1 MNKTIVLF
9 PGGFK
14 PLTGAHLALANRYAQ
29 SSNVERVI
37 MLIGPNDRDGVSRK
51 DTAEI
56 FDLIN
61 INPKIIMRP
70 TDYNSP
76 ITAAYEY
83 LFALPES
90 ETGTYAMA
98 ASKKG
103 DDYART
109 MSFGTNVEKYKLVG
123 DASGRKMPAGIT
135 VNPLEID
142 VDPLVYADG
151 TPISAS
157 TVRKAIAEK
166 DYETFAASY
175 PGTKEAIV
183 KNIWQ
188 MLIGVQESIFSKDW
202 WMQQLSEDIDEV
214 IEGYQTTQLA
224 KAHDKKIKKL
234 KTFLDNSRGKEFV
247 YDFDEYE
254 KTTYGVK
261 LPESKINENYITR
274 SELAQIEPIIDGFF
288 KRYNIDVDFQGKFT
302 HFIERLNDPRN
313 EGTITLDDVE
323 NLFRDLAD
331 EYGEDIANQLREKRP
346 SAVAS
351 DYQFDVPLH
360 MPFQLEFNPTL
371 GQIQLIPRTIKA
383 QRKRWQSNNPE
394 DKIYTIESKKSN
406 SSLLTEGGAGGHMNH
421 PYDSYGLTFNDMKEI
436 VSRALEGRLDIEQSV
451 TEKTDG
457 QNIQVTWKNGEPGFA
472 RGIQTIRTP
481 MTPSE
486 IIASFEAKYQ
496 KIVDESG
503 KDAAEGYKPV
513 VEAYTKTAE
522 DLTSA
527 LSKLSPKTLQSIFK
541 NGRVFAN
548 MEIIYPAT
556 TNIIA
561 YESALLQFHNL
572 VEYDETGKVVQTD
585 LAGGGTLQKIIQD
598 ANAHLQKT
606 FSFIPPNKM
615 QLGQIEDFEDKQ
627 DAFFAEI
634 DSLRNQFRLKET
646 DLVSDYHKAWWK
658 TVIQEKANQL
668 GYDITDEVI
677 ELLVYRW
684 AFGDKS
690 TSITN
695 IKKMI
700 DNDQFYEWV
709 YAFDKKD
716 FTLYKKQLIQ
726 PFESIFL
733 RLGAVVLKNIKNYL
747 AVNPD
752 SAVQNIKRS
761 LTGLIRELQTSDN
774 IATIKKLEIELKKIE
789 QIGGFDTIVPIEG
802 IVFTYRGNTY
812 KLTGSFA
819 PVNQILG
826 VLKYTR

>member
-37 MLIGPNDRDGVSRK
+37 MLIGPKERDGVSRQ

-56 FDLIN
+56 FNLIN
-61 INPKIIMRP
+61 SNPKIAMQP

-76 ITAAYEY
+76 IMAAYEY
-83 LFALPES
+83 LFALPE
-90 ETGTYAMA
+90 TDNGTYAMA

-109 MSFGTNVEKYKLVG
+109 MSFGSNVEKYKTVG
-123 DASGRKMPAGIT
+123 DKGGRKMPSGIK

-142 VDPLVYADG
+142 VDPLAYADG

-175 PGTKEAIV
+175 PGTKESIV

-188 MLIGVQESIFSKDW
+188 MLTGVQESIFSKDW
-202 WMQQLSEDIDEV
+202 WGQQLSEDIDEV
-214 IEGYQTTQLA
+214 IEGYQTPKMA

-234 KTFLDNSRGKEFV
+234 KKFLDKSRGKEFV
-247 YDFDEYE
+247 YDFNNFS
-254 KTTYGVK
+254 KTVFGAPIK
-261 LPESKINENYITR
+261 ES
-274 SELAQIEPIIDGFF
+274 
-288 KRYNIDVDFQGKFT
+288 
-302 HFIERLNDPRN
+302 
-313 EGTITLDDVE
+313 
-323 NLFRDLAD
+323 
-331 EYGEDIANQLREKRP
+331 
-346 SAVAS
+346 
-351 DYQFDVPLH
+351 
-360 MPFQLEFNPTL
+360 
-371 GQIQLIPRTIKA
+371 LI
-383 QRKRWQSNNPE
+383 
-394 DKIYTIESKKSN
+394 
-406 SSLLTEGGAGGHMNH
+406 TEGGAGGHMNH
-421 PYDSYGLTFNDMKEI
+421 PYDAYGLTFNDMKEI
-436 VSRALEGRLDIEQSV
+436 VSRALEGRLDIEQEV

-472 RGIQTIRTP
+472 RGVKTVRNP
-481 MTPSE
+481 MTTSE
-486 IIASFEAKYQ
+486 IIASFEEKYQ

-503 KDAAEGYKPV
+503 TDAAEGYKSV
-513 VEAYTKTAE
+513 VEAYTETAA

-527 LSKLSPKTLQSIFK
+527 LSKLSPRTLQSIFK

-548 MEIIYPAT
+548 MEIIYPST
-556 TNIIA
+556 KNIIA
-561 YESALLQFHNL
+561 YETAVLQFHNL
-572 VEYDETGKVVQTD
+572 VEYDESGKVVQTD
-585 LAGGGTLQKIIQD
+585 LAGGTTLQKVIQD

-615 QLGQIEDFEDKQ
+615 KLGQIEDFEDKQ
-627 DAFFAEI
+627 NAFFAEI
-634 DSLRNQFRLKET
+634 DSLKNQFGLKET
-646 DLVSDYHKAWWK
+646 DTVSEYHKAWWK
-658 TVIQEKANQL
+658 NIIQEKADQL
-668 GYDITDEVI
+668 GYDINDEII
-677 ELLVYRW
+677 ELLTYRW

-690 TSITN
+690 TSITK
-695 IKKMI
+695 IKKLI
-700 DNDQFYEWV
+700 DNDQFAEWV
-709 YAFDKKD
+709 SAFDKKD
-716 FTLYKKQLIQ
+716 FKLYRKQNIQ

-747 AVNPD
+747 AANPNA
-752 SAVQNIKRS
+752 AVQDIKRS
-761 LTGLIRELQTSDN
+761 IANLTKQLQTSDN
-774 IATIKKLEIELKKIE
+774 IETINKLETELKKIE

-802 IVFTYRGNTY
+802 IVFTYGGNTY

-826 VLKYTR
+826 VLKYAR

>member
-37 MLIGPNDRDGVSRK
+37 MLIGPKERDSVSRQ

-56 FDLIN
+56 FNLIN
-61 INPKIIMRP
+61 SNPKIVMQP

-76 ITAAYEY
+76 IMAAYEY
-83 LFALPES
+83 LFALPE
-90 ETGTYAMA
+90 TDNGTYAMA

-109 MSFGTNVEKYKLVG
+109 MSFGSNVEKYKTVG
-123 DASGRKMPAGIT
+123 DKGGRKMPAGIN

-142 VDPLVYADG
+142 VDPLAYADG

-188 MLIGVQESIFSKDW
+188 MLNGVQESIFSKDW
-202 WMQQLSEDIDEV
+202 WGQQLSEDIDEV
-214 IEGYQTTQLA
+214 IEGYQTPKMA

-234 KTFLDNSRGKEFV
+234 KKFLDKSRGKEFV
-247 YDFDEYE
+247 YDFNNFS
-254 KTTYGVK
+254 KTVFGAPIK
-261 LPESKINENYITR
+261 ES
-274 SELAQIEPIIDGFF
+274 
-288 KRYNIDVDFQGKFT
+288 
-302 HFIERLNDPRN
+302 
-313 EGTITLDDVE
+313 
-323 NLFRDLAD
+323 
-331 EYGEDIANQLREKRP
+331 
-346 SAVAS
+346 
-351 DYQFDVPLH
+351 
-360 MPFQLEFNPTL
+360 
-371 GQIQLIPRTIKA
+371 LI
-383 QRKRWQSNNPE
+383 
-394 DKIYTIESKKSN
+394 
-406 SSLLTEGGAGGHMNH
+406 TEGGAGGHMNH
-421 PYDSYGLTFNDMKEI
+421 PYDAHGLTFNDMKEI
-436 VSRALEGRLDIEQSV
+436 VSRALEGRLDIEQEV

-472 RGIQTIRTP
+472 RGVKTVRTP
-481 MTPSE
+481 MTTSE
-486 IIASFEAKYQ
+486 IIANFEEKYQ

-503 KDAAEGYKPV
+503 EDAAEGYKSV
-513 VEAYTKTAE
+513 VDAYTETAA

-527 LSKLSPKTLQSIFK
+527 LGKLSPRTLQSIFK

-561 YESALLQFHNL
+561 YEAAVLQFHNL

-585 LAGGGTLQKIIQD
+585 LAGGTTLQKVIQD

-615 QLGQIEDFEDKQ
+615 KLGQIEDFEDKQ

-634 DSLRNQFRLKET
+634 DSLRNQFKLKET
-646 DLVSDYHKAWWK
+646 DTVSEYHKAWWK
-658 TVIQEKANQL
+658 NVIQEKANQL

-677 ELLVYRW
+677 ELLTYRW

-690 TSITN
+690 TSITK
-695 IKKMI
+695 IKKLI
-700 DNDQFYEWV
+700 DNDQFAEWV
-709 YAFDKKD
+709 SSFDKKD
-716 FTLYKKQLIQ
+716 FKLYRKQNIQ

-747 AVNPD
+747 AANPNA
-752 SAVQNIKRS
+752 AVQNIKRS
-761 LTGLIRELQTSDN
+761 ISGLVKQLQTSDN
-774 IATIKKLEIELKKIE
+774 IETINKLETELKKIE

-802 IVFTYRGNTY
+802 IVFTYGGNTY

-826 VLKYTR
+826 VLKYAR

>member
-37 MLIGPNDRDGVSRK
+37 MLIGPKERDGVSRQ

-56 FDLIN
+56 FNLIN
-61 INPKIIMRP
+61 SNPKIVMQP

-76 ITAAYEY
+76 IMAAYEY
-83 LFALPES
+83 LFALPE
-90 ETGTYAMA
+90 TDNGTYAMA

-109 MSFGTNVEKYKLVG
+109 MSFGSNVEKYKTVG
-123 DASGRKMPAGIT
+123 DKGGRKMPAGIN

-142 VDPLVYADG
+142 VDPLAYADG

-188 MLIGVQESIFSKDW
+188 MLNGVQESIFSKDW
-202 WMQQLSEDIDEV
+202 WGQQLSEDIDEV
-214 IEGYQTTQLA
+214 IEGYQTPKMA

-234 KTFLDNSRGKEFV
+234 KKFLDKSRGKEFV
-247 YDFDEYE
+247 YDFNNFS
-254 KTTYGVK
+254 KTVFGAPIK
-261 LPESKINENYITR
+261 ES
-274 SELAQIEPIIDGFF
+274 
-288 KRYNIDVDFQGKFT
+288 
-302 HFIERLNDPRN
+302 
-313 EGTITLDDVE
+313 
-323 NLFRDLAD
+323 
-331 EYGEDIANQLREKRP
+331 
-346 SAVAS
+346 
-351 DYQFDVPLH
+351 
-360 MPFQLEFNPTL
+360 
-371 GQIQLIPRTIKA
+371 LI
-383 QRKRWQSNNPE
+383 
-394 DKIYTIESKKSN
+394 
-406 SSLLTEGGAGGHMNH
+406 TEGGAGGHMNH
-421 PYDSYGLTFNDMKEI
+421 PYDAHGLTFNDMKEI
-436 VSRALEGRLDIEQSV
+436 VSRALEGRLDIEQEV

-472 RGIQTIRTP
+472 RGIKTIRTP
-481 MTPSE
+481 MTTSE
-486 IIASFEAKYQ
+486 IIASFEEKYQ

-503 KDAAEGYKPV
+503 VDAAEGYKSV
-513 VEAYTKTAE
+513 VEAYTETAA

-527 LSKLSPKTLQSIFK
+527 LSKLSPRTLQSIFK

-561 YESALLQFHNL
+561 YEAAVLQFHNL

-585 LAGGGTLQKIIQD
+585 LAGGTTLQKVIQD

-615 QLGQIEDFEDKQ
+615 KLGQIEDFEDKQ

-634 DSLRNQFRLKET
+634 DSLRNQFKLKET
-646 DLVSDYHKAWWK
+646 DTVSEYHKAWWK
-658 TVIQEKANQL
+658 NVIQEKANQL
-668 GYDITDEVI
+668 GYDITDEVM
-677 ELLVYRW
+677 ELLIYRW

-690 TSITN
+690 TSITK
-695 IKKMI
+695 IKKLI
-700 DNDQFYEWV
+700 DNDQFAEWV
-709 YAFDKKD
+709 SSFDKKD
-716 FTLYKKQLIQ
+716 FKLYRKQNIQ

-747 AVNPD
+747 AANPNA
-752 SAVQNIKRS
+752 AVQNIKRS
-761 LTGLIRELQTSDN
+761 ISGLVKQLQTSDN
-774 IATIKKLEIELKKIE
+774 IETINKLETELKKIE

-802 IVFTYRGNTY
+802 IVFTYGGNTY

-826 VLKYTR
+826 VLKYAR

>member
-37 MLIGPNDRDGVSRK
+37 MLIGPKERDGVSRQ

-56 FDLIN
+56 FNLIN
-61 INPKIIMRP
+61 NNPKIVMQP

-76 ITAAYEY
+76 IMAAYEY
-83 LFALPES
+83 LFALPE
-90 ETGTYAMA
+90 TDNGTYAMA

-109 MSFGTNVEKYKLVG
+109 MSFGSNVEKYKTVG
-123 DASGRKMPAGIT
+123 DKGGRKMPAGIN

-142 VDPLVYADG
+142 VDPLAYADG

-188 MLIGVQESIFSKDW
+188 MLNGVQESIFSKDW
-202 WMQQLSEDIDEV
+202 WGQQLSEDIDEV
-214 IEGYQTTQLA
+214 IEGYQTPKMA

-234 KTFLDNSRGKEFV
+234 KKFLDKSRGKEFV
-247 YDFDEYE
+247 YDFNNFS
-254 KTTYGVK
+254 KTVFGAPIK
-261 LPESKINENYITR
+261 ES
-274 SELAQIEPIIDGFF
+274 
-288 KRYNIDVDFQGKFT
+288 
-302 HFIERLNDPRN
+302 
-313 EGTITLDDVE
+313 
-323 NLFRDLAD
+323 
-331 EYGEDIANQLREKRP
+331 
-346 SAVAS
+346 
-351 DYQFDVPLH
+351 
-360 MPFQLEFNPTL
+360 
-371 GQIQLIPRTIKA
+371 LI
-383 QRKRWQSNNPE
+383 
-394 DKIYTIESKKSN
+394 
-406 SSLLTEGGAGGHMNH
+406 TEGGAGGHMNH
-421 PYDSYGLTFNDMKEI
+421 PYDAHGLTFNDMKEI
-436 VSRALEGRLDIEQSV
+436 VSRALEGRLDIEQEV

-472 RGIQTIRTP
+472 RGIKTIRTP
-481 MTPSE
+481 MTTSE
-486 IIASFEAKYQ
+486 IIASFEEKYQ

-503 KDAAEGYKPV
+503 VDAAEGYKSV
-513 VEAYTKTAE
+513 VEAYTETAA

-527 LSKLSPKTLQSIFK
+527 LGKLSPRTLQSIFK

-561 YESALLQFHNL
+561 YEAAVLQFHNL

-585 LAGGGTLQKIIQD
+585 LAGGTTLQKVIQD

-615 QLGQIEDFEDKQ
+615 KLGQIEDFEDKQ

-634 DSLRNQFRLKET
+634 DSLRNQFKLKET
-646 DLVSDYHKAWWK
+646 DTVSEYHKAWWK
-658 TVIQEKANQL
+658 NVIQEKANQL

-677 ELLVYRW
+677 ELLTYRW

-690 TSITN
+690 TSITK
-695 IKKMI
+695 IKKLI
-700 DNDQFYEWV
+700 DNDQFAEWV
-709 YAFDKKD
+709 SSFDKKD
-716 FTLYKKQLIQ
+716 FKLYRKQNIQ

-747 AVNPD
+747 AANPNA
-752 SAVQNIKRS
+752 AVQNIKRS
-761 LTGLIRELQTSDN
+761 ISGLVKQLQTSDN
-774 IATIKKLEIELKKIE
+774 IETINKLETELKKIE

-802 IVFTYRGNTY
+802 IVFTYGGNTY

-826 VLKYTR
+826 VLKYAR

>member
-37 MLIGPNDRDGVSRK
+37 MLIGPKERDSVSRQ

-56 FDLIN
+56 FNLIN
-61 INPKIIMRP
+61 SNPKIVMQP

-76 ITAAYEY
+76 IMAAYEY
-83 LFALPES
+83 LFALPE
-90 ETGTYAMA
+90 TDNGTYAMA

-109 MSFGTNVEKYKLVG
+109 MSFGTNVEKYKTVG
-123 DASGRKMPAGIT
+123 DKSGRKIPAGIN
-135 VNPLEID
+135 VNPLEVD

-188 MLIGVQESIFSKDW
+188 MLTGVQESVFSKTW
-202 WMQQLSEDIDEV
+202 WRQQLSEDIDEV
-214 IEGYQTTQLA
+214 IEGYQTPKMA

-247 YDFDEYE
+247 YDFNNFS
-254 KTTYGVK
+254 KTIFGAP
-261 LPESKINENYITR
+261 LEES
-274 SELAQIEPIIDGFF
+274 
-288 KRYNIDVDFQGKFT
+288 
-302 HFIERLNDPRN
+302 
-313 EGTITLDDVE
+313 
-323 NLFRDLAD
+323 
-331 EYGEDIANQLREKRP
+331 
-346 SAVAS
+346 
-351 DYQFDVPLH
+351 
-360 MPFQLEFNPTL
+360 
-371 GQIQLIPRTIKA
+371 LI
-383 QRKRWQSNNPE
+383 
-394 DKIYTIESKKSN
+394 
-406 SSLLTEGGAGGHMNH
+406 TEGGAGGHMNH
-421 PYDSYGLTFNDMKEI
+421 PYDSYGLTFSDMKEI
-436 VSRALEGRLDIEQSV
+436 VSRALEGRLDIEQAV

-472 RGIQTIRTP
+472 RGVKTVRNP
-481 MTPSE
+481 MTTSD
-486 IIASFEAKYQ
+486 IISSFQEKYQ

-503 KDAAEGYKPV
+503 EEAAEGYKSV
-513 VEAYTKTAE
+513 VQAYTETAA

-527 LSKLSPKTLQSIFK
+527 LSKLSPRTLQSIFK

-556 TNIIA
+556 KNIIA
-561 YESALLQFHNL
+561 YEAAVLQFHNL
-572 VEYDETGKVVQTD
+572 VEYDESGKVVQTD
-585 LAGGGTLQKIIQD
+585 LAGGSTLQKVIQD

-615 QLGQIEDFEDKQ
+615 KLGKVEDFEDRQ

-634 DSLRNQFRLKET
+634 DSLKNQYGLKDT
-646 DLVSDYHKAWWK
+646 DTVSEYHKAWWK
-658 TVIQEKANQL
+658 NVIQEKANQL
-668 GYDITDEVI
+668 GYNITPEVI
-677 ELLVYRW
+677 DLLILRW

-690 TSITN
+690 TSITKV
-695 IKKMI
+695 KKMI
-700 DNDQFYEWV
+700 DNDQFADWV
-709 YAFDKKD
+709 SAFDKKD
-716 FTLYKKQLIQ
+716 FKLYRKQNIQ

-747 AVNPD
+747 AANPKA
-752 SAVQNIKRS
+752 AVQDIKQN
-761 LTGLIRELQTSDN
+761 LTDLIKQLQTSDD
-774 IATIKKLEIELKKIE
+774 ITTIKKLEAELKKIE
-789 QIGGFDTIVPIEG
+789 RIGGFDTIVPIEG
-802 IVFTYRGNTY
+802 IVFTYGGNTY

-826 VLKYTR
+826 VLKYAR

>member
-37 MLIGPNDRDGVSRK
+37 MLIGPKERDGVSRQ

-56 FDLIN
+56 FNLIN
-61 INPKIIMRP
+61 SNPKIVMQP

-76 ITAAYEY
+76 IMAAYEY
-83 LFALPES
+83 LFALPE
-90 ETGTYAMA
+90 TDNGTYAMA

-109 MSFGTNVEKYKLVG
+109 MSFGSNVEKYKTVG
-123 DASGRKMPAGIT
+123 DKGGRKMPAGIN

-142 VDPLVYADG
+142 VDPLAYADG

-188 MLIGVQESIFSKDW
+188 MLNGVQESIFSKDW
-202 WMQQLSEDIDEV
+202 WGQQLSEDIDEV
-214 IEGYQTTQLA
+214 IEGYQTPKMA

-234 KTFLDNSRGKEFV
+234 KKFLDKSRGKEFV
-247 YDFDEYE
+247 YDFNNFS
-254 KTTYGVK
+254 KTVFGAPIK
-261 LPESKINENYITR
+261 ES
-274 SELAQIEPIIDGFF
+274 
-288 KRYNIDVDFQGKFT
+288 
-302 HFIERLNDPRN
+302 
-313 EGTITLDDVE
+313 
-323 NLFRDLAD
+323 
-331 EYGEDIANQLREKRP
+331 
-346 SAVAS
+346 
-351 DYQFDVPLH
+351 
-360 MPFQLEFNPTL
+360 
-371 GQIQLIPRTIKA
+371 LI
-383 QRKRWQSNNPE
+383 
-394 DKIYTIESKKSN
+394 
-406 SSLLTEGGAGGHMNH
+406 TEGGAGGHMNH
-421 PYDSYGLTFNDMKEI
+421 PYDAHGLTFNDMKEI
-436 VSRALEGRLDIEQSV
+436 VSRALEGRLDIEQEV

-472 RGIQTIRTP
+472 RGIKTIRTP
-481 MTPSE
+481 MTTSE
-486 IIASFEAKYQ
+486 IIASFEEKYQ

-503 KDAAEGYKPV
+503 VDAAEGYKSV
-513 VEAYTKTAE
+513 VEAYTETAA

-527 LSKLSPKTLQSIFK
+527 LGKLSPRTLQSIFK

-561 YESALLQFHNL
+561 YEAAVLQFHNL

-585 LAGGGTLQKIIQD
+585 LAGGTTLQKVIQD

-615 QLGQIEDFEDKQ
+615 KLGQIEDFEDKQ

-634 DSLRNQFRLKET
+634 DSLRNQFKLKET
-646 DLVSDYHKAWWK
+646 DTVSEYHKAWWK
-658 TVIQEKANQL
+658 NVIQEKANQL

-677 ELLVYRW
+677 ELLTYRW

-690 TSITN
+690 TSITK
-695 IKKMI
+695 IKKLI
-700 DNDQFYEWV
+700 DNDQFAEWV
-709 YAFDKKD
+709 SSFDKKD
-716 FTLYKKQLIQ
+716 FKLYRKQNIQ

-747 AVNPD
+747 AANPNA
-752 SAVQNIKRS
+752 AVQNIKRS
-761 LTGLIRELQTSDN
+761 ISGLVKQLQTSDN
-774 IATIKKLEIELKKIE
+774 IETINKLETELKKIE

-802 IVFTYRGNTY
+802 IVFTYGGNTY

-826 VLKYTR
+826 VLKYAR

>member
-37 MLIGPNDRDGVSRK
+37 MLIGPKERDSVSRQ

-56 FDLIN
+56 FNLIN
-61 INPKIIMRP
+61 SNPKIVMQP

-76 ITAAYEY
+76 IMAAYEY
-83 LFALPES
+83 LFALPE
-90 ETGTYAMA
+90 TDNGTYAMA

-109 MSFGTNVEKYKLVG
+109 MSFGSNVEKYKTVG
-123 DASGRKMPAGIT
+123 DKGGRKMPAGIN

-142 VDPLVYADG
+142 VDPLAYADG

-188 MLIGVQESIFSKDW
+188 MLNGVQESIFSKDW
-202 WMQQLSEDIDEV
+202 WGQQLSEDIDEV
-214 IEGYQTTQLA
+214 IEGYQTPKMA

-234 KTFLDNSRGKEFV
+234 KKFLDKSRGKEFV
-247 YDFDEYE
+247 YDFNNFS
-254 KTTYGVK
+254 KTVFGAPIK
-261 LPESKINENYITR
+261 ES
-274 SELAQIEPIIDGFF
+274 
-288 KRYNIDVDFQGKFT
+288 
-302 HFIERLNDPRN
+302 
-313 EGTITLDDVE
+313 
-323 NLFRDLAD
+323 
-331 EYGEDIANQLREKRP
+331 
-346 SAVAS
+346 
-351 DYQFDVPLH
+351 
-360 MPFQLEFNPTL
+360 
-371 GQIQLIPRTIKA
+371 LI
-383 QRKRWQSNNPE
+383 
-394 DKIYTIESKKSN
+394 
-406 SSLLTEGGAGGHMNH
+406 TEGGAGGHMNH
-421 PYDSYGLTFNDMKEI
+421 PYDAHGLTFNDMKEI
-436 VSRALEGRLDIEQSV
+436 VSRALEGRLDIEQEV

-472 RGIQTIRTP
+472 RGIKTIRTP
-481 MTPSE
+481 MTTSE
-486 IIASFEAKYQ
+486 IIASFEEKYQ

-503 KDAAEGYKPV
+503 VDAAEGYKSV
-513 VEAYTKTAE
+513 VEAYTETAA

-527 LSKLSPKTLQSIFK
+527 LSKLSPRTLQSIFK

-561 YESALLQFHNL
+561 YEAAVLQFHNL

-585 LAGGGTLQKIIQD
+585 LAGGTTLQKVIHD

-615 QLGQIEDFEDKQ
+615 QLGQIEDFEDRQ

-634 DSLRNQFRLKET
+634 DSLRNQFGLKET
-646 DLVSDYHKAWWK
+646 DVVSEYHKAWWEN
-658 TVIQEKANQL
+658 VIQEKANQL
-668 GYDITDEVI
+668 GYSIPQEVI
-677 ELLVYRW
+677 ELLIYRW
-684 AFGDKS
+684 AFNNKS
-690 TSITN
+690 TSITK
-695 IKKMI
+695 IKKLI
-700 DNDQFYEWV
+700 DNEQFVEWV
-709 YAFDKKD
+709 SVFDKKD
-716 FTLYKKQLIQ
+716 FKLYQKQNIK

-747 AVNPD
+747 AANP
-752 SAVQNIKRS
+752 SKAVQQIKNNLTS
-761 LTGLIRELQTSDN
+761 LTKELQTSDN
-774 IATIKKLEIELKKIE
+774 IETIKKLETHLKQIEA
-789 QIGGFDTIVPIEG
+789 IGGFDSIVPIEG
-802 IVFTYRGNTY
+802 VVFTYGGNTY

-826 VLKYTR
+826 ALKYAR

>member
-37 MLIGPNDRDGVSRK
+37 MLIGPKERDSVSRQ

-56 FDLIN
+56 FNLIN
-61 INPKIIMRP
+61 SNPKIVMQP

-76 ITAAYEY
+76 IMAAYEY
-83 LFALPES
+83 LFALPE
-90 ETGTYAMA
+90 TDNGTYAMA

-109 MSFGTNVEKYKLVG
+109 MSFGSNVEKYKTVG
-123 DASGRKMPAGIT
+123 DKGGRKMPAGIK

-142 VDPLVYADG
+142 VDPLAYADG

-188 MLIGVQESIFSKDW
+188 MLTGVQESVFSKNW
-202 WMQQLSEDIDEV
+202 WGQQLSEDIDEV
-214 IEGYQTTQLA
+214 IEGYQTPKMA

-234 KTFLDNSRGKEFV
+234 KKFLDKSRGKEFV
-247 YDFDEYE
+247 YDFNNFS
-254 KTTYGVK
+254 KTVFGAPIK
-261 LPESKINENYITR
+261 ES
-274 SELAQIEPIIDGFF
+274 
-288 KRYNIDVDFQGKFT
+288 
-302 HFIERLNDPRN
+302 
-313 EGTITLDDVE
+313 
-323 NLFRDLAD
+323 
-331 EYGEDIANQLREKRP
+331 
-346 SAVAS
+346 
-351 DYQFDVPLH
+351 
-360 MPFQLEFNPTL
+360 
-371 GQIQLIPRTIKA
+371 LI
-383 QRKRWQSNNPE
+383 
-394 DKIYTIESKKSN
+394 
-406 SSLLTEGGAGGHMNH
+406 TEGGAGGHMNH
-421 PYDSYGLTFNDMKEI
+421 PYDAYGLTFNDMKEI
-436 VSRALEGRLDIEQSV
+436 VSRALEGRLDIEQEV

-472 RGIQTIRTP
+472 RGVKTIRNP
-481 MTPSE
+481 MTTSE
-486 IIASFEAKYQ
+486 IIASFEEKYQ

-503 KDAAEGYKPV
+503 VDAAEGYKSV
-513 VEAYTKTAE
+513 VEAYTETAA

-527 LSKLSPKTLQSIFK
+527 LSKLSPRTLQSIFK

-556 TNIIA
+556 KNIIA
-561 YESALLQFHNL
+561 YETAVLQFHNL
-572 VEYDETGKVVQTD
+572 VEYDESGKVVQTD
-585 LAGGGTLQKIIQD
+585 LAGGTTLQKVIQD

-615 QLGQIEDFEDKQ
+615 KLGQIEDFEDKQ
-627 DAFFAEI
+627 NAFFAEI
-634 DSLRNQFRLKET
+634 DSLKNQFGLKET
-646 DLVSDYHKAWWK
+646 DTVSEYHKAWWK
-658 TVIQEKANQL
+658 NIIQEKADQL
-668 GYDITDEVI
+668 GYDITDEII
-677 ELLVYRW
+677 ELLTYRW

-690 TSITN
+690 TSITK
-695 IKKMI
+695 IKKLI
-700 DNDQFYEWV
+700 DNDQFADWV
-709 YAFDKKD
+709 SAFDKKD
-716 FTLYKKQLIQ
+716 FKLYRKQNIQ

-747 AVNPD
+747 AANPNA
-752 SAVQNIKRS
+752 AVQDIKRNIAN
-761 LTGLIRELQTSDN
+761 LTKQLQTSDN
-774 IATIKKLEIELKKIE
+774 IETINKLETELKKIE

-802 IVFTYRGNTY
+802 IVFTYGGNTY

-826 VLKYTR
+826 VLKYAR

>member
-37 MLIGPNDRDGVSRK
+37 MLIGPKERDGVSRQ

-56 FDLIN
+56 FNLIN
-61 INPKIIMRP
+61 SNPKIVMQP

-76 ITAAYEY
+76 IMAAYEY
-83 LFALPES
+83 LFALPE
-90 ETGTYAMA
+90 TDNGTYAMA

-109 MSFGTNVEKYKLVG
+109 MSFGSNVEKYKTVG
-123 DASGRKMPAGIT
+123 DKGGRKMPSGIK

-142 VDPLVYADG
+142 VDPLAYADG

-188 MLIGVQESIFSKDW
+188 MLTGVQESVFSKDW
-202 WMQQLSEDIDEV
+202 WGQQLSEDIDEV
-214 IEGYQTTQLA
+214 IEGYQTPKMA

-234 KTFLDNSRGKEFV
+234 KKFLHKSRGKEFV
-247 YDFDEYE
+247 YDFNNFS
-254 KTTYGVK
+254 KTVFGAPIK
-261 LPESKINENYITR
+261 ES
-274 SELAQIEPIIDGFF
+274 
-288 KRYNIDVDFQGKFT
+288 
-302 HFIERLNDPRN
+302 
-313 EGTITLDDVE
+313 
-323 NLFRDLAD
+323 
-331 EYGEDIANQLREKRP
+331 
-346 SAVAS
+346 
-351 DYQFDVPLH
+351 
-360 MPFQLEFNPTL
+360 
-371 GQIQLIPRTIKA
+371 LI
-383 QRKRWQSNNPE
+383 
-394 DKIYTIESKKSN
+394 
-406 SSLLTEGGAGGHMNH
+406 TEGGAGGHMNH
-421 PYDSYGLTFNDMKEI
+421 PYDAYGLTFNDMKEI
-436 VSRALEGRLDIEQSV
+436 VSRALEGRLDIEQEV

-472 RGIQTIRTP
+472 RGVKTVRNP
-481 MTPSE
+481 MTTSE
-486 IIASFEAKYQ
+486 IIASFEEKYQ

-503 KDAAEGYKPV
+503 TDAAEGYKSV
-513 VEAYTKTAE
+513 VEAYTETAA

-527 LSKLSPKTLQSIFK
+527 LSKLSPRTLQSIFK

-548 MEIIYPAT
+548 MEIIYPST
-556 TNIIA
+556 KNIIA
-561 YESALLQFHNL
+561 YETAVLQFHNL
-572 VEYDETGKVVQTD
+572 VEYDESGKVVQTD
-585 LAGGGTLQKIIQD
+585 LAGGTTLQKVIQD

-615 QLGQIEDFEDKQ
+615 KLGQIEDFEDKQ
-627 DAFFAEI
+627 NAFFAEI
-634 DSLRNQFRLKET
+634 DSLKNQFGLKET
-646 DLVSDYHKAWWK
+646 DTVSEYHKAWWK
-658 TVIQEKANQL
+658 NIIQEKADQL
-668 GYDITDEVI
+668 GYDINDEII
-677 ELLVYRW
+677 ELLTYRW

-690 TSITN
+690 TSITK
-695 IKKMI
+695 IKKLI
-700 DNDQFYEWV
+700 DNDQFAEWV
-709 YAFDKKD
+709 SAFDKKD
-716 FTLYKKQLIQ
+716 FKLYRKQNIQ

-747 AVNPD
+747 AANPNA
-752 SAVQNIKRS
+752 AVQDIKRS
-761 LTGLIRELQTSDN
+761 IANLTKQLQTSDN
-774 IATIKKLEIELKKIE
+774 IETINKLETELKKIE

-802 IVFTYRGNTY
+802 IVFTYGGNTY

-826 VLKYTR
+826 VLKYAR

>member
-37 MLIGPNDRDGVSRK
+37 MLIGPKERDGVSRQ

-56 FDLIN
+56 FNLIN
-61 INPKIIMRP
+61 SNPKIVMQP

-76 ITAAYEY
+76 IMAAYEY
-83 LFALPES
+83 LFALPE
-90 ETGTYAMA
+90 TDNGTYAMA

-109 MSFGTNVEKYKLVG
+109 MSFGSNVEKYKTVG
-123 DASGRKMPAGIT
+123 DKGGRKMPAGIN

-142 VDPLVYADG
+142 VDPLAYADG

-188 MLIGVQESIFSKDW
+188 MLTGVQESVFSKDW
-202 WMQQLSEDIDEV
+202 WGQQLSEDIDEV
-214 IEGYQTTQLA
+214 IEGYQTPKMA

-234 KTFLDNSRGKEFV
+234 KKFLDKSRGKEFV
-247 YDFDEYE
+247 YDFNNFS
-254 KTTYGVK
+254 KTVFGAPIK
-261 LPESKINENYITR
+261 ES
-274 SELAQIEPIIDGFF
+274 
-288 KRYNIDVDFQGKFT
+288 
-302 HFIERLNDPRN
+302 
-313 EGTITLDDVE
+313 
-323 NLFRDLAD
+323 
-331 EYGEDIANQLREKRP
+331 
-346 SAVAS
+346 
-351 DYQFDVPLH
+351 
-360 MPFQLEFNPTL
+360 
-371 GQIQLIPRTIKA
+371 LI
-383 QRKRWQSNNPE
+383 
-394 DKIYTIESKKSN
+394 
-406 SSLLTEGGAGGHMNH
+406 TEGGAGGHMNH
-421 PYDSYGLTFNDMKEI
+421 PYDAYGLTFNDMKEI
-436 VSRALEGRLDIEQSV
+436 VSRALEGRLDIEQEV

-472 RGIQTIRTP
+472 RGVKTVRNP
-481 MTPSE
+481 MTTSE
-486 IIASFEAKYQ
+486 IIASFEEKYQ

-503 KDAAEGYKPV
+503 TDAAEGYKSV
-513 VEAYTKTAE
+513 VEAYTETAA

-527 LSKLSPKTLQSIFK
+527 LSKLSPRTLQSIFK

-548 MEIIYPAT
+548 MEIIYPST
-556 TNIIA
+556 KNIIA
-561 YESALLQFHNL
+561 YETAVLQFHNL
-572 VEYDETGKVVQTD
+572 VEYDESGKVVQTD
-585 LAGGGTLQKIIQD
+585 LAGGTTLQKVIQD

-615 QLGQIEDFEDKQ
+615 KLGQIEDFEDKQ
-627 DAFFAEI
+627 NAFFAEI
-634 DSLRNQFRLKET
+634 DSLKNQFGLKET
-646 DLVSDYHKAWWK
+646 DTVSEYHKAWWK
-658 TVIQEKANQL
+658 NIIQEKADQL
-668 GYDITDEVI
+668 GYDINDEII
-677 ELLVYRW
+677 ELLTYRW

-690 TSITN
+690 TSITK
-695 IKKMI
+695 IKKLI
-700 DNDQFYEWV
+700 DNDQFAEWV
-709 YAFDKKD
+709 SAFDKKD
-716 FTLYKKQLIQ
+716 FKLYRKQNIQ

-747 AVNPD
+747 AANPNA
-752 SAVQNIKRS
+752 AVQDIKRS
-761 LTGLIRELQTSDN
+761 IANLTKQLQTSDN
-774 IATIKKLEIELKKIE
+774 IETINKLETELKKIE

-802 IVFTYRGNTY
+802 IVFTYGGNTY

-826 VLKYTR
+826 VLKYAR

>member
-37 MLIGPNDRDGVSRK
+37 MLIGPKERDSVSRQ

-56 FDLIN
+56 FNLIN
-61 INPKIIMRP
+61 SNPKIVMQP

-76 ITAAYEY
+76 IMAAYEY
-83 LFALPES
+83 LFALPE
-90 ETGTYAMA
+90 TDNGTYAMA

-109 MSFGTNVEKYKLVG
+109 MSFGSNVEKYKTVG
-123 DASGRKMPAGIT
+123 DKGGRKMPAGIK

-142 VDPLVYADG
+142 VDPLAYADG

-188 MLIGVQESIFSKDW
+188 MLTGVQESVFSKTW
-202 WMQQLSEDIDEV
+202 WRQQLSEDIDEV
-214 IEGYQTTQLA
+214 IEGYQTPKMA

-234 KTFLDNSRGKEFV
+234 KKFLDKSRGKEFV
-247 YDFDEYE
+247 YDFNNFS
-254 KTTYGVK
+254 KTVFGAPIK
-261 LPESKINENYITR
+261 ES
-274 SELAQIEPIIDGFF
+274 
-288 KRYNIDVDFQGKFT
+288 
-302 HFIERLNDPRN
+302 
-313 EGTITLDDVE
+313 
-323 NLFRDLAD
+323 
-331 EYGEDIANQLREKRP
+331 
-346 SAVAS
+346 
-351 DYQFDVPLH
+351 
-360 MPFQLEFNPTL
+360 
-371 GQIQLIPRTIKA
+371 LI
-383 QRKRWQSNNPE
+383 
-394 DKIYTIESKKSN
+394 
-406 SSLLTEGGAGGHMNH
+406 TEGGAGGHMNH
-421 PYDSYGLTFNDMKEI
+421 PYDAYGLTFNDMKEI
-436 VSRALEGRLDIEQSV
+436 VSRALEGRLDIEQEV

-472 RGIQTIRTP
+472 RGVKTVRNP
-481 MTPSE
+481 MTTSE
-486 IIASFEAKYQ
+486 IIASFEEKYQ

-503 KDAAEGYKPV
+503 VDAAEGYKSV
-513 VEAYTKTAE
+513 VEAYTETAA

-527 LSKLSPKTLQSIFK
+527 LSKLSPRTLQSIFK

-556 TNIIA
+556 KNIIA
-561 YESALLQFHNL
+561 YETAVLQFHNL
-572 VEYDETGKVVQTD
+572 VEYDESGKVVQTD
-585 LAGGGTLQKIIQD
+585 LAGGTTLQKVIQD

-615 QLGQIEDFEDKQ
+615 KLGQIEDFEDKQ
-627 DAFFAEI
+627 NAFFAEI
-634 DSLRNQFRLKET
+634 DSLKNQFGLKET
-646 DLVSDYHKAWWK
+646 DTVSEYHKAWWK
-658 TVIQEKANQL
+658 NVIQEKADQL
-668 GYDITDEVI
+668 GYDITDEII
-677 ELLVYRW
+677 ELLTYRW

-690 TSITN
+690 TSITKV
-695 IKKMI
+695 KKMI
-700 DNDQFYEWV
+700 DNEQFADWV
-709 YAFDKKD
+709 SAFDKKD
-716 FTLYKKQLIQ
+716 FKLYRKQNIQ

-747 AVNPD
+747 AANPKA
-752 SAVQNIKRS
+752 AVQDIKRS
-761 LTGLIRELQTSDN
+761 IANLTKQLQTSDN
-774 IATIKKLEIELKKIE
+774 IETIKKLETELKKIE

-802 IVFTYRGNTY
+802 IVFTYGGNTY

-826 VLKYTR
+826 VLKYAR

>member
-37 MLIGPNDRDGVSRK
+37 MLIGPKERDSVSRQ

-56 FDLIN
+56 FNLIN
-61 INPKIIMRP
+61 SNPKIVMQP

-76 ITAAYEY
+76 IMAAYEY
-83 LFALPES
+83 LFALPE
-90 ETGTYAMA
+90 TDNGTYAMA

-109 MSFGTNVEKYKLVG
+109 MSFGTNVEKYKTVG
-123 DASGRKMPAGIT
+123 DKSGRKMPAGIK

-142 VDPLVYADG
+142 VDPLAYADG

-188 MLIGVQESIFSKDW
+188 MLTGVQESVFSKTW
-202 WMQQLSEDIDEV
+202 WRQQLSEDIDEV
-214 IEGYQTTQLA
+214 IEGYQTPKMA

-247 YDFDEYE
+247 YDFNNFS
-254 KTTYGVK
+254 KTIFGAP
-261 LPESKINENYITR
+261 LEES
-274 SELAQIEPIIDGFF
+274 
-288 KRYNIDVDFQGKFT
+288 
-302 HFIERLNDPRN
+302 
-313 EGTITLDDVE
+313 
-323 NLFRDLAD
+323 
-331 EYGEDIANQLREKRP
+331 
-346 SAVAS
+346 
-351 DYQFDVPLH
+351 
-360 MPFQLEFNPTL
+360 
-371 GQIQLIPRTIKA
+371 LI
-383 QRKRWQSNNPE
+383 
-394 DKIYTIESKKSN
+394 
-406 SSLLTEGGAGGHMNH
+406 TEGGAGGHMNH
-421 PYDSYGLTFNDMKEI
+421 PYDSYGLTFSDMKEI
-436 VSRALEGRLDIEQSV
+436 VSRALEGRLDIEQAV

-472 RGIQTIRTP
+472 RGVKTVRNP
-481 MTPSE
+481 MTTSD
-486 IIASFEAKYQ
+486 IISSFQEKYQ

-503 KDAAEGYKPV
+503 EEAAEGYKSV
-513 VEAYTKTAE
+513 VQAYTETAA

-527 LSKLSPKTLQSIFK
+527 LSKLSPRTLQSIFK

-556 TNIIA
+556 KNIIA
-561 YESALLQFHNL
+561 YEAAVLQFHNL
-572 VEYDETGKVVQTD
+572 VEYDESGKVVQTD
-585 LAGGGTLQKIIQD
+585 LAGGSTLQKVIQD

-615 QLGQIEDFEDKQ
+615 KLGKVEDFEDRQ

-634 DSLRNQFRLKET
+634 DSLKNQYGLKDT
-646 DLVSDYHKAWWK
+646 DTVSEYHKAWWK
-658 TVIQEKANQL
+658 NVIQEKANQL
-668 GYDITDEVI
+668 GYNITPEVI
-677 ELLVYRW
+677 DLLILRW

-690 TSITN
+690 TSITKV
-695 IKKMI
+695 KKMI
-700 DNDQFYEWV
+700 DNDQFADWV
-709 YAFDKKD
+709 SAFDKKD
-716 FTLYKKQLIQ
+716 FKLYRKQNIQ

-747 AVNPD
+747 AANPKA
-752 SAVQNIKRS
+752 AVQDIKQN
-761 LTGLIRELQTSDN
+761 LTDLIKQLQTSDD
-774 IATIKKLEIELKKIE
+774 ITTIKKLEAELKKIE

-802 IVFTYRGNTY
+802 IVFTYGGNTY

-826 VLKYTR
+826 VLKYAR

>member
-37 MLIGPNDRDGVSRK
+37 MLIGPKERDSVSRQ

-56 FDLIN
+56 FNLIN
-61 INPKIIMRP
+61 SNPKIVMQP

-76 ITAAYEY
+76 IMAAYEY
-83 LFALPES
+83 LFALPE
-90 ETGTYAMA
+90 TDNGTYAMA

-109 MSFGTNVEKYKLVG
+109 MSFGSNVEKYKTVG
-123 DASGRKMPAGIT
+123 DKGGRKMPAGIK

-142 VDPLVYADG
+142 VDPLAYADG

-188 MLIGVQESIFSKDW
+188 MLTGVQESVFSKNW
-202 WMQQLSEDIDEV
+202 WGQQLSEDIDEV
-214 IEGYQTTQLA
+214 IEGYQTPKMA

-234 KTFLDNSRGKEFV
+234 KKFLDKSRGKEFV
-247 YDFDEYE
+247 YDFNNFS
-254 KTTYGVK
+254 KTVFGAPIK
-261 LPESKINENYITR
+261 ES
-274 SELAQIEPIIDGFF
+274 
-288 KRYNIDVDFQGKFT
+288 
-302 HFIERLNDPRN
+302 
-313 EGTITLDDVE
+313 
-323 NLFRDLAD
+323 
-331 EYGEDIANQLREKRP
+331 
-346 SAVAS
+346 
-351 DYQFDVPLH
+351 
-360 MPFQLEFNPTL
+360 
-371 GQIQLIPRTIKA
+371 LI
-383 QRKRWQSNNPE
+383 
-394 DKIYTIESKKSN
+394 
-406 SSLLTEGGAGGHMNH
+406 TEGGAGGHMNH
-421 PYDSYGLTFNDMKEI
+421 PYDAYGLTFNDMKEI
-436 VSRALEGRLDIEQSV
+436 VSRALEGRLDIEQEV

-472 RGIQTIRTP
+472 RGVKTIRNP
-481 MTPSE
+481 MTTSE
-486 IIASFEAKYQ
+486 IIASFEEKYQ

-503 KDAAEGYKPV
+503 VDAAEGYKSV
-513 VEAYTKTAE
+513 VEAYTETAA

-527 LSKLSPKTLQSIFK
+527 LSKLSPRTLQSIFK

-556 TNIIA
+556 KNIIA
-561 YESALLQFHNL
+561 YETAVLQFHNL
-572 VEYDETGKVVQTD
+572 VEYDESGKVVQTD
-585 LAGGGTLQKIIQD
+585 LTGGTTLQKVIQD

-615 QLGQIEDFEDKQ
+615 KLGQIEDFEDKQ
-627 DAFFAEI
+627 NAFFAEI
-634 DSLRNQFRLKET
+634 DSLKNQFGLKET
-646 DLVSDYHKAWWK
+646 DTVSEYHKAWWK
-658 TVIQEKANQL
+658 NIIQEKANQL
-668 GYDITDEVI
+668 GYDITDEII
-677 ELLVYRW
+677 ELLTYRW
-684 AFGDKS
+684 SFGDKS
-690 TSITN
+690 TSITK
-695 IKKMI
+695 IKKLI
-700 DNDQFYEWV
+700 DNDQFAEWV
-709 YAFDKKD
+709 SAFDKKD
-716 FTLYKKQLIQ
+716 FKLYRKQNIQ

-747 AVNPD
+747 AANPNA
-752 SAVQNIKRS
+752 AVQDIKRS
-761 LTGLIRELQTSDN
+761 IANLTKQLQTSDN
-774 IATIKKLEIELKKIE
+774 IETINKLETELKKIE

-802 IVFTYRGNTY
+802 IVFTYGGNTY

-826 VLKYTR
+826 VLKYAR

>member
-37 MLIGPNDRDGVSRK
+37 MLIGPKERDSVSRK

-56 FDLIN
+56 FNLIN
-61 INPKIIMRP
+61 SNPKIVMQP

-76 ITAAYEY
+76 IMAAYEY
-83 LFALPES
+83 LFALPE
-90 ETGTYAMA
+90 TDNGTYAMA

-109 MSFGTNVEKYKLVG
+109 MSFGSNVEKYKTVG
-123 DASGRKMPAGIT
+123 DKGGRKMPAGIK

-142 VDPLVYADG
+142 VDPLAYADG

-188 MLIGVQESIFSKDW
+188 MLTGVQESVFSKNW
-202 WMQQLSEDIDEV
+202 WGQQLSEDIDEV
-214 IEGYQTTQLA
+214 IEGYQTPKMA

-234 KTFLDNSRGKEFV
+234 KKFLDKSRGKEFV
-247 YDFDEYE
+247 YDFNNFS
-254 KTTYGVK
+254 KTVFGAPIK
-261 LPESKINENYITR
+261 ES
-274 SELAQIEPIIDGFF
+274 
-288 KRYNIDVDFQGKFT
+288 
-302 HFIERLNDPRN
+302 
-313 EGTITLDDVE
+313 
-323 NLFRDLAD
+323 
-331 EYGEDIANQLREKRP
+331 
-346 SAVAS
+346 
-351 DYQFDVPLH
+351 
-360 MPFQLEFNPTL
+360 
-371 GQIQLIPRTIKA
+371 LI
-383 QRKRWQSNNPE
+383 
-394 DKIYTIESKKSN
+394 
-406 SSLLTEGGAGGHMNH
+406 TEGGAGGHMNH
-421 PYDSYGLTFNDMKEI
+421 PYDAYGLTFNDMKEI
-436 VSRALEGRLDIEQSV
+436 VSRALEGRLDMEQEV

-472 RGIQTIRTP
+472 RGVKTVRNP
-481 MTPSE
+481 MTTSE
-486 IIASFEAKYQ
+486 IIASFEEKYQ

-503 KDAAEGYKPV
+503 ADAAEGYKSV
-513 VEAYTKTAE
+513 VEAYTETAA

-527 LSKLSPKTLQSIFK
+527 LSKLSPRTLQSIFK

-556 TNIIA
+556 KNIIA
-561 YESALLQFHNL
+561 YETAVLQFHNL
-572 VEYDETGKVVQTD
+572 VEYDESGKVVQTD
-585 LAGGGTLQKIIQD
+585 LAGGTTLQKVIQD

-615 QLGQIEDFEDKQ
+615 KLGQIEDFEDKQ
-627 DAFFAEI
+627 NAFFAEI
-634 DSLRNQFRLKET
+634 DSLRNQFGLKET
-646 DLVSDYHKAWWK
+646 DTVSEYHKAWWK
-658 TVIQEKANQL
+658 NIIQEKANQL

-677 ELLVYRW
+677 ELLTYRW

-690 TSITN
+690 TSITK
-695 IKKMI
+695 IKKLI
-700 DNDQFYEWV
+700 DNDQFAEWV
-709 YAFDKKD
+709 SAFDKKD
-716 FTLYKKQLIQ
+716 FKLYRKQNIQ

-747 AVNPD
+747 AANPNA
-752 SAVQNIKRS
+752 AVQDIKRS
-761 LTGLIRELQTSDN
+761 IANLTKQLQTSDN
-774 IATIKKLEIELKKIE
+774 IETINKLETELKKIE

-802 IVFTYRGNTY
+802 IVFTYGGNTY

-826 VLKYTR
+826 VLKYAR

>member
-29 SSNVERVI
+29 SSNVDRVI
-37 MLIGPNDRDGVSRK
+37 MLIGPKERDGVSRQ

-56 FDLIN
+56 FNLIN
-61 INPKIIMRP
+61 SNPKIVMQP

-76 ITAAYEY
+76 IMAAYEY
-83 LFALPES
+83 LFALPE
-90 ETGTYAMA
+90 TDNGTYAMA

-109 MSFGTNVEKYKLVG
+109 MSFGSNVEKYKTVG
-123 DASGRKMPAGIT
+123 DKGGRKMPAGIN

-142 VDPLVYADG
+142 VDPLAYADG

-188 MLIGVQESIFSKDW
+188 MLNGVQESIFSKDW
-202 WMQQLSEDIDEV
+202 WGQQLSEDIDEV
-214 IEGYQTTQLA
+214 IEGYQTPKMA

-234 KTFLDNSRGKEFV
+234 KKFLDKSRGKEFV
-247 YDFDEYE
+247 YDFNNFS
-254 KTTYGVK
+254 KTVFGAPIK
-261 LPESKINENYITR
+261 ES
-274 SELAQIEPIIDGFF
+274 
-288 KRYNIDVDFQGKFT
+288 
-302 HFIERLNDPRN
+302 
-313 EGTITLDDVE
+313 
-323 NLFRDLAD
+323 
-331 EYGEDIANQLREKRP
+331 
-346 SAVAS
+346 
-351 DYQFDVPLH
+351 
-360 MPFQLEFNPTL
+360 
-371 GQIQLIPRTIKA
+371 LI
-383 QRKRWQSNNPE
+383 
-394 DKIYTIESKKSN
+394 
-406 SSLLTEGGAGGHMNH
+406 TEGGAGGHMNH
-421 PYDSYGLTFNDMKEI
+421 PYDAHGLTFNDMKEI
-436 VSRALEGRLDIEQSV
+436 VSRALEGRLDIEQEV

-472 RGIQTIRTP
+472 RGIKTIRTP
-481 MTPSE
+481 MTTSE
-486 IIASFEAKYQ
+486 IIASFEEKYQ

-503 KDAAEGYKPV
+503 VDAAEGYKSV
-513 VEAYTKTAE
+513 VEAYTETAA

-527 LSKLSPKTLQSIFK
+527 LSKLSPRTLQSIFK

-561 YESALLQFHNL
+561 YEAAVLQFHNL

-585 LAGGGTLQKIIQD
+585 LAGGTTLQKVIQD

-615 QLGQIEDFEDKQ
+615 KLGQIEDFEDKQ

-634 DSLRNQFRLKET
+634 DSLRNQFKLKET
-646 DLVSDYHKAWWK
+646 DTVSEYHKAWWK
-658 TVIQEKANQL
+658 NVIQEKANQL

-677 ELLVYRW
+677 ELLTYRW

-690 TSITN
+690 TSITK
-695 IKKMI
+695 IKKLI
-700 DNDQFYEWV
+700 DNDQFAEWV
-709 YAFDKKD
+709 SSFDKKD
-716 FTLYKKQLIQ
+716 FKLYRKQNIQ

-747 AVNPD
+747 AANPNA
-752 SAVQNIKRS
+752 AVQNIKRS
-761 LTGLIRELQTSDN
+761 ISGLVKQLQTSDN
-774 IATIKKLEIELKKIE
+774 IETINKLETELKKIE

-802 IVFTYRGNTY
+802 IVFTYGGNTY

-826 VLKYTR
+826 VLKYAR

>member
-37 MLIGPNDRDGVSRK
+37 MLIGPKERDGVSRQ

-56 FDLIN
+56 FNLIN
-61 INPKIIMRP
+61 SNPKIAMQP

-76 ITAAYEY
+76 IMAAYEY
-83 LFALPES
+83 LFALPE
-90 ETGTYAMA
+90 TDNGTYAMA

-109 MSFGTNVEKYKLVG
+109 MSFGSNVEKYKTVG
-123 DASGRKMPAGIT
+123 DKGGRKMPAGIN

-142 VDPLVYADG
+142 VDPLAYADG

-188 MLIGVQESIFSKDW
+188 MLTGVQESIFSKDW
-202 WMQQLSEDIDEV
+202 WGQQLSEDIDEV
-214 IEGYQTTQLA
+214 IEGYQTPKMA

-234 KTFLDNSRGKEFV
+234 KKFLDKSRGKEFV
-247 YDFDEYE
+247 YDFNNFS
-254 KTTYGVK
+254 KTVFGAPIK
-261 LPESKINENYITR
+261 ES
-274 SELAQIEPIIDGFF
+274 
-288 KRYNIDVDFQGKFT
+288 
-302 HFIERLNDPRN
+302 
-313 EGTITLDDVE
+313 
-323 NLFRDLAD
+323 
-331 EYGEDIANQLREKRP
+331 
-346 SAVAS
+346 
-351 DYQFDVPLH
+351 
-360 MPFQLEFNPTL
+360 
-371 GQIQLIPRTIKA
+371 LI
-383 QRKRWQSNNPE
+383 
-394 DKIYTIESKKSN
+394 
-406 SSLLTEGGAGGHMNH
+406 TEGGAGGHMNH
-421 PYDSYGLTFNDMKEI
+421 PYDAYGLTFNDMKEI
-436 VSRALEGRLDIEQSV
+436 VSRALEGRLDIEQEV

-472 RGIQTIRTP
+472 RGVKTVRNP
-481 MTPSE
+481 MTTSE
-486 IIASFEAKYQ
+486 IIASFEEKYQ

-503 KDAAEGYKPV
+503 TDAAEGYKSV
-513 VEAYTKTAE
+513 VEAYTETAA

-527 LSKLSPKTLQSIFK
+527 LSKLSPRTLQSIFK

-548 MEIIYPAT
+548 MEIIYPST
-556 TNIIA
+556 KNIIA
-561 YESALLQFHNL
+561 YETAVLQFHNL
-572 VEYDETGKVVQTD
+572 VEYDESGKVVQTD
-585 LAGGGTLQKIIQD
+585 LAGGTTLQKVIQD

-615 QLGQIEDFEDKQ
+615 KLGQIEDFEDKQ
-627 DAFFAEI
+627 NAFFAEI
-634 DSLRNQFRLKET
+634 DSLKNQFGLKET
-646 DLVSDYHKAWWK
+646 DTVSEYHKAWWK
-658 TVIQEKANQL
+658 NIIQEKADQL
-668 GYDITDEVI
+668 GYDINDEII
-677 ELLVYRW
+677 ELLTYRW

-690 TSITN
+690 TSITK
-695 IKKMI
+695 IKKLI
-700 DNDQFYEWV
+700 DNDQFAEWV
-709 YAFDKKD
+709 SAFDKKD
-716 FTLYKKQLIQ
+716 FKLYRKQNIQ

-747 AVNPD
+747 AANPNA
-752 SAVQNIKRS
+752 AVQDIKRS
-761 LTGLIRELQTSDN
+761 IANLTKQLQTSDN
-774 IATIKKLEIELKKIE
+774 IETINKLETELKKIE

-802 IVFTYRGNTY
+802 IVFTYGGNTY

-826 VLKYTR
+826 VLKYAR

>member
-37 MLIGPNDRDGVSRK
+37 MLIGPKERDSVSRK

-56 FDLIN
+56 FNLIN
-61 INPKIIMRP
+61 SNPKIVMQP

-76 ITAAYEY
+76 IMAAYEY
-83 LFALPES
+83 LFALPE
-90 ETGTYAMA
+90 TDNGTYAMA

-109 MSFGTNVEKYKLVG
+109 MSFGSNVEKYKTVG
-123 DASGRKMPAGIT
+123 DKGGRKMPAGIK

-142 VDPLVYADG
+142 VDPLAYADG

-188 MLIGVQESIFSKDW
+188 MLTGVQESVFSKNW
-202 WMQQLSEDIDEV
+202 WGQQLSADIDEV
-214 IEGYQTTQLA
+214 IEGYQTPKMA

-234 KTFLDNSRGKEFV
+234 KKFLDKSRGKEFV
-247 YDFDEYE
+247 YDFNNFS
-254 KTTYGVK
+254 KTVFGAPIK
-261 LPESKINENYITR
+261 ES
-274 SELAQIEPIIDGFF
+274 
-288 KRYNIDVDFQGKFT
+288 
-302 HFIERLNDPRN
+302 
-313 EGTITLDDVE
+313 
-323 NLFRDLAD
+323 
-331 EYGEDIANQLREKRP
+331 
-346 SAVAS
+346 
-351 DYQFDVPLH
+351 
-360 MPFQLEFNPTL
+360 
-371 GQIQLIPRTIKA
+371 LI
-383 QRKRWQSNNPE
+383 
-394 DKIYTIESKKSN
+394 
-406 SSLLTEGGAGGHMNH
+406 TEGGAGGHMNH
-421 PYDSYGLTFNDMKEI
+421 PYDAYGLTFNDMKEI
-436 VSRALEGRLDIEQSV
+436 VSRALEGRLDIEQEV

-472 RGIQTIRTP
+472 RGVKTIRNP
-481 MTPSE
+481 MTTSE
-486 IIASFEAKYQ
+486 IIASFEEKYQ

-503 KDAAEGYKPV
+503 VDAAEGYKSV
-513 VEAYTKTAE
+513 VEAYTETAA

-527 LSKLSPKTLQSIFK
+527 LSKLSPRTLQSIFK

-556 TNIIA
+556 KNIIA
-561 YESALLQFHNL
+561 YETAVLQFHNL
-572 VEYDETGKVVQTD
+572 VEYDESGKVVQTD
-585 LAGGGTLQKIIQD
+585 LAGGTTLQKVIQD

-615 QLGQIEDFEDKQ
+615 KLGQIEDFEDKQ
-627 DAFFAEI
+627 NAFFAEI
-634 DSLRNQFRLKET
+634 DSLKNQFGLKET
-646 DLVSDYHKAWWK
+646 DTVSEYHKAWWK
-658 TVIQEKANQL
+658 NIIQEKADQL
-668 GYDITDEVI
+668 GYDITDEII
-677 ELLVYRW
+677 ELLTYRW

-690 TSITN
+690 TSITK
-695 IKKMI
+695 IKKLI
-700 DNDQFYEWV
+700 DNDQFAEWV
-709 YAFDKKD
+709 SAFDKKD
-716 FTLYKKQLIQ
+716 FKLYRKQNIQ

-747 AVNPD
+747 AANPNA
-752 SAVQNIKRS
+752 AVQDIKRS
-761 LTGLIRELQTSDN
+761 IANLTKQLQTSDN
-774 IATIKKLEIELKKIE
+774 IETIKKLETELKKIE

-802 IVFTYRGNTY
+802 IVFTYGGNTY

-826 VLKYTR
+826 VLKYAR

>member
-37 MLIGPNDRDGVSRK
+37 MLIGPKERDSVSRK

-56 FDLIN
+56 FNLIN
-61 INPKIIMRP
+61 SNPKIVMQP

-76 ITAAYEY
+76 IMAAYEY
-83 LFALPES
+83 LFALPE
-90 ETGTYAMA
+90 TDNGTYAMA

-109 MSFGTNVEKYKLVG
+109 MSFGSNVEKYKTVG
-123 DASGRKMPAGIT
+123 DKGGRKMPAGIK

-142 VDPLVYADG
+142 VDPLAYADG

-188 MLIGVQESIFSKDW
+188 MLTGVQESVFSKNW
-202 WMQQLSEDIDEV
+202 WGQQLSEDIDEV
-214 IEGYQTTQLA
+214 IEGYQTPKMA

-234 KTFLDNSRGKEFV
+234 KKFLDKSRGKEFV
-247 YDFDEYE
+247 YDFNNFS
-254 KTTYGVK
+254 KTVFGAPIK
-261 LPESKINENYITR
+261 ES
-274 SELAQIEPIIDGFF
+274 
-288 KRYNIDVDFQGKFT
+288 
-302 HFIERLNDPRN
+302 
-313 EGTITLDDVE
+313 
-323 NLFRDLAD
+323 
-331 EYGEDIANQLREKRP
+331 
-346 SAVAS
+346 
-351 DYQFDVPLH
+351 
-360 MPFQLEFNPTL
+360 
-371 GQIQLIPRTIKA
+371 LI
-383 QRKRWQSNNPE
+383 
-394 DKIYTIESKKSN
+394 
-406 SSLLTEGGAGGHMNH
+406 TEGGAGGHMNH
-421 PYDSYGLTFNDMKEI
+421 PYDAYGLTFNDMKEI
-436 VSRALEGRLDIEQSV
+436 VSRALEGRLDIEQEV

-472 RGIQTIRTP
+472 RGVKTVRNP
-481 MTPSE
+481 MTTSE
-486 IIASFEAKYQ
+486 IIASFEEKYQ

-503 KDAAEGYKPV
+503 ADAAEGYKSV
-513 VEAYTKTAE
+513 VEAYTETAA

-527 LSKLSPKTLQSIFK
+527 LSKLSPRTLQSIFK

-556 TNIIA
+556 KNIIA
-561 YESALLQFHNL
+561 YETAVLQFHNL
-572 VEYDETGKVVQTD
+572 VEYDESGKVVQTD
-585 LAGGGTLQKIIQD
+585 LAGGTTLQKVIQD

-615 QLGQIEDFEDKQ
+615 KLGQIEDFEDKQ
-627 DAFFAEI
+627 NAFFAEI
-634 DSLRNQFRLKET
+634 DSLRNQFGLKET
-646 DLVSDYHKAWWK
+646 DTVSEYHKAWWK
-658 TVIQEKANQL
+658 NIIQEKANQL

-677 ELLVYRW
+677 ELLTYRW

-690 TSITN
+690 TSITK
-695 IKKMI
+695 IKKLI
-700 DNDQFYEWV
+700 DNDQFAEWV
-709 YAFDKKD
+709 SAFDKKD
-716 FTLYKKQLIQ
+716 FKLYRKQNIQ

-747 AVNPD
+747 AANPNA
-752 SAVQNIKRS
+752 AVQDIKRS
-761 LTGLIRELQTSDN
+761 IANLTKQLQTSDN
-774 IATIKKLEIELKKIE
+774 IETINKLETELKKIE

-802 IVFTYRGNTY
+802 IVFTYGGNTY

-826 VLKYTR
+826 VLKYAR

>member
-37 MLIGPNDRDGVSRK
+37 MLIGPKERDGVSRQ

-56 FDLIN
+56 FNLIN
-61 INPKIIMRP
+61 SNPKIVMQP

-76 ITAAYEY
+76 IMAAYEY
-83 LFALPES
+83 LFALPE
-90 ETGTYAMA
+90 TDNGTYAMA

-109 MSFGTNVEKYKLVG
+109 MSFGSNVEKYKLVG
-123 DASGRKMPAGIT
+123 DKGGRKMPAGIN

-142 VDPLVYADG
+142 VDPLAYADG

-157 TVRKAIAEK
+157 TVRKSIAEK

-188 MLIGVQESIFSKDW
+188 MLIGVQEAMFSKDW
-202 WMQQLSEDIDEV
+202 WGRQLSEDIDEV
-214 IEGYQTTQLA
+214 IEGYQTPKMA

-234 KTFLDNSRGKEFV
+234 KTFLDKNRGKEFV
-247 YDFDEYE
+247 YDFNNFS
-254 KTTYGVK
+254 KTVFGAPIK
-261 LPESKINENYITR
+261 ES
-274 SELAQIEPIIDGFF
+274 
-288 KRYNIDVDFQGKFT
+288 
-302 HFIERLNDPRN
+302 
-313 EGTITLDDVE
+313 
-323 NLFRDLAD
+323 
-331 EYGEDIANQLREKRP
+331 
-346 SAVAS
+346 
-351 DYQFDVPLH
+351 
-360 MPFQLEFNPTL
+360 
-371 GQIQLIPRTIKA
+371 LI
-383 QRKRWQSNNPE
+383 
-394 DKIYTIESKKSN
+394 
-406 SSLLTEGGAGGHMNH
+406 TEGGAGGHMNH
-421 PYDSYGLTFNDMKEI
+421 PYDAYGLTFNDMKEI
-436 VSRALEGRLDIEQSV
+436 VSRALEGRLDIEQEV

-472 RGIQTIRTP
+472 RGIKTIRTP
-481 MTPSE
+481 MTTSE
-486 IIASFEAKYQ
+486 IIASFEEKYQ

-503 KDAAEGYKPV
+503 VDAAEGYKSV
-513 VEAYTKTAE
+513 VEAYTETAA

-527 LSKLSPKTLQSIFK
+527 LSKLSPRTLQSIFK

-561 YESALLQFHNL
+561 YESAVLQFHNL
-572 VEYDETGKVVQTD
+572 VEYDEAGKVVQTD
-585 LAGGGTLQKIIQD
+585 LAGGTTLQKVIQD

-615 QLGQIEDFEDKQ
+615 KLGQIEDFEDKQ

-634 DSLRNQFRLKET
+634 DSLRNHFGLKET
-646 DLVSDYHKAWWK
+646 DTVSEYHKAWWK
-658 TVIQEKANQL
+658 NVIQEKANQL
-668 GYDITDEVI
+668 GYDITDEVM
-677 ELLVYRW
+677 ELLIYRW

-690 TSITN
+690 TSITK
-695 IKKMI
+695 IKNMI

-716 FTLYKKQLIQ
+716 FKLYQKQNIQ

-747 AVNPD
+747 AANPD

-761 LTGLIRELQTSDN
+761 LSDLVKQLQTSDN
-774 IATIKKLEIELKKIE
+774 IETIKKLETELKKIE
-789 QIGGFDTIVPIEG
+789 RIGGFDTIVPIEG
-802 IVFTYRGNTY
+802 IVFTYGGNTY

-826 VLKYTR
+826 VLKYAR

>member
-37 MLIGPNDRDGVSRK
+37 MLIGPKERDSVSRK

-56 FDLIN
+56 FNLIN
-61 INPKIIMRP
+61 SNPKIVMQP

-76 ITAAYEY
+76 IMAAYEY
-83 LFALPES
+83 LFALPE
-90 ETGTYAMA
+90 TDNGTYAMA

-109 MSFGTNVEKYKLVG
+109 MSFGSNVEKYKTVG
-123 DASGRKMPAGIT
+123 DKGGRKMPSGIK

-142 VDPLVYADG
+142 VDPLAYADG

-188 MLIGVQESIFSKDW
+188 MLTGVQESVFSKDW
-202 WMQQLSEDIDEV
+202 WGQQLSEDIDEV
-214 IEGYQTTQLA
+214 IEGYQTPKMA

-234 KTFLDNSRGKEFV
+234 KKFLDKSRGKEFV
-247 YDFDEYE
+247 YDFNNFS
-254 KTTYGVK
+254 KTVFGAPIK
-261 LPESKINENYITR
+261 ES
-274 SELAQIEPIIDGFF
+274 
-288 KRYNIDVDFQGKFT
+288 
-302 HFIERLNDPRN
+302 
-313 EGTITLDDVE
+313 
-323 NLFRDLAD
+323 
-331 EYGEDIANQLREKRP
+331 
-346 SAVAS
+346 
-351 DYQFDVPLH
+351 
-360 MPFQLEFNPTL
+360 
-371 GQIQLIPRTIKA
+371 LI
-383 QRKRWQSNNPE
+383 
-394 DKIYTIESKKSN
+394 
-406 SSLLTEGGAGGHMNH
+406 TEGGAGGHMNH
-421 PYDSYGLTFNDMKEI
+421 PYDAYGLTFNDMKEI
-436 VSRALEGRLDIEQSV
+436 VSRALEGRLDIEQEV

-472 RGIQTIRTP
+472 RGVKTVRNP
-481 MTPSE
+481 MTTSE
-486 IIASFEAKYQ
+486 IIASFEEKYQ

-503 KDAAEGYKPV
+503 ADAAEGYKSV
-513 VEAYTKTAE
+513 VEAYTETAA

-527 LSKLSPKTLQSIFK
+527 LSKLSPRTLQSIFK

-556 TNIIA
+556 KNIIA
-561 YESALLQFHNL
+561 YETAVLQFHNL
-572 VEYDETGKVVQTD
+572 VEYDESGKLVQTD
-585 LAGGGTLQKIIQD
+585 LAGGTTLQKVIQD

-615 QLGQIEDFEDKQ
+615 KLGQIEDFEDKQ
-627 DAFFAEI
+627 NAFFAEI
-634 DSLRNQFRLKET
+634 DSLKNQFGLKET
-646 DLVSDYHKAWWK
+646 DTVSEYHKAWWK
-658 TVIQEKANQL
+658 NIIQEKADQL
-668 GYDITDEVI
+668 GYDINDEII
-677 ELLVYRW
+677 ELLTYRW

-690 TSITN
+690 TSITK
-695 IKKMI
+695 IKKLI
-700 DNDQFYEWV
+700 DNDQFAEWV
-709 YAFDKKD
+709 SAFDKKD
-716 FTLYKKQLIQ
+716 FKLYRKQNIQ

-747 AVNPD
+747 AANPNA
-752 SAVQNIKRS
+752 AVQDIKRS
-761 LTGLIRELQTSDN
+761 IANLTKQLQTSDN
-774 IATIKKLEIELKKIE
+774 IETINKLETELKKIE

-802 IVFTYRGNTY
+802 IVFTYGGNTY

-826 VLKYTR
+826 VLKYAR

>member
-37 MLIGPNDRDGVSRK
+37 MLIGPKERDSVSRQ

-56 FDLIN
+56 FNLIN
-61 INPKIIMRP
+61 SNPKIVMQP

-76 ITAAYEY
+76 IMAAYEY
-83 LFALPES
+83 LFALPE
-90 ETGTYAMA
+90 TDNGTYAMA

-109 MSFGTNVEKYKLVG
+109 MSFGSNVEKYKTVG
-123 DASGRKMPAGIT
+123 DKGGRKMPAGIK

-142 VDPLVYADG
+142 VDPLAYADG

-188 MLIGVQESIFSKDW
+188 MLTGVQESVFSKTW
-202 WMQQLSEDIDEV
+202 WRQQLSEDIDEV
-214 IEGYQTTQLA
+214 IEGYQTPKMA

-247 YDFDEYE
+247 YDFNNFS
-254 KTTYGVK
+254 KTIFGAP
-261 LPESKINENYITR
+261 LEES
-274 SELAQIEPIIDGFF
+274 
-288 KRYNIDVDFQGKFT
+288 
-302 HFIERLNDPRN
+302 
-313 EGTITLDDVE
+313 
-323 NLFRDLAD
+323 
-331 EYGEDIANQLREKRP
+331 
-346 SAVAS
+346 
-351 DYQFDVPLH
+351 
-360 MPFQLEFNPTL
+360 
-371 GQIQLIPRTIKA
+371 LI
-383 QRKRWQSNNPE
+383 
-394 DKIYTIESKKSN
+394 
-406 SSLLTEGGAGGHMNH
+406 TEGGAGGHMNH
-421 PYDSYGLTFNDMKEI
+421 PYDSYGLTFSDMKEI
-436 VSRALEGRLDIEQSV
+436 VSRALEGRLDIEQAV

-472 RGIQTIRTP
+472 RGVKTVRNP
-481 MTPSE
+481 MTTSD
-486 IIASFEAKYQ
+486 IISSFQEKYQ

-503 KDAAEGYKPV
+503 EEAAEGYKSV
-513 VEAYTKTAE
+513 VQAYTETAA

-527 LSKLSPKTLQSIFK
+527 LSKLSPRTLQSIFK

-556 TNIIA
+556 KNIIA
-561 YESALLQFHNL
+561 YEAAVLQFHNL
-572 VEYDETGKVVQTD
+572 VEYDESGKVVQTD
-585 LAGGGTLQKIIQD
+585 LAGGSTLQKVIQD

-615 QLGQIEDFEDKQ
+615 KLGKIEDFEDRQ

-634 DSLRNQFRLKET
+634 DSLKNQYGLKDT
-646 DLVSDYHKAWWK
+646 DTVSEYHKAWWK
-658 TVIQEKANQL
+658 NVIQEKANQL
-668 GYDITDEVI
+668 GYNITPEVI
-677 ELLVYRW
+677 DLLILRW

-690 TSITN
+690 TSITKV
-695 IKKMI
+695 KKMI
-700 DNDQFYEWV
+700 DNDQFADWV
-709 YAFDKKD
+709 SAFDKKD
-716 FTLYKKQLIQ
+716 FKLYRKQNIQ

-747 AVNPD
+747 AANPKA
-752 SAVQNIKRS
+752 AVQDIKQN
-761 LTGLIRELQTSDN
+761 LTDLIKQLQTSDD
-774 IATIKKLEIELKKIE
+774 ITTIKKLEAELKKIE

-802 IVFTYRGNTY
+802 IVFTYGGNTY

-826 VLKYTR
+826 VLKYAR

>member
-37 MLIGPNDRDGVSRK
+37 MLIGPKERDSVSRK

-56 FDLIN
+56 FNLIN
-61 INPKIIMRP
+61 SNPKIVMQP

-76 ITAAYEY
+76 IMAAYEY
-83 LFALPES
+83 LFALPE
-90 ETGTYAMA
+90 TDNGTYAMA

-109 MSFGTNVEKYKLVG
+109 MSFGSNVEKYKTVG
-123 DASGRKMPAGIT
+123 DKGGRKMPAGIK

-142 VDPLVYADG
+142 VDPLAYADG

-188 MLIGVQESIFSKDW
+188 MLTGVQESVFSKNW
-202 WMQQLSEDIDEV
+202 WGQQLSADIDEV
-214 IEGYQTTQLA
+214 IEGYQTPKMA

-234 KTFLDNSRGKEFV
+234 KKFLDKSRGKEFV
-247 YDFDEYE
+247 YDFNNFS
-254 KTTYGVK
+254 KTVFGAPIK
-261 LPESKINENYITR
+261 ES
-274 SELAQIEPIIDGFF
+274 
-288 KRYNIDVDFQGKFT
+288 
-302 HFIERLNDPRN
+302 
-313 EGTITLDDVE
+313 
-323 NLFRDLAD
+323 
-331 EYGEDIANQLREKRP
+331 
-346 SAVAS
+346 
-351 DYQFDVPLH
+351 
-360 MPFQLEFNPTL
+360 
-371 GQIQLIPRTIKA
+371 LI
-383 QRKRWQSNNPE
+383 
-394 DKIYTIESKKSN
+394 
-406 SSLLTEGGAGGHMNH
+406 TEGGAGGHMNH
-421 PYDSYGLTFNDMKEI
+421 PYDAYGLTFNDMKEI
-436 VSRALEGRLDIEQSV
+436 VSRALEGRLDIEQEV

-472 RGIQTIRTP
+472 RGVKTIRNP
-481 MTPSE
+481 MTTSE
-486 IIASFEAKYQ
+486 IIASFEEKYQ

-503 KDAAEGYKPV
+503 VDAAEGYKSV
-513 VEAYTKTAE
+513 VEPYTETAA

-527 LSKLSPKTLQSIFK
+527 LSKLSPRTLQSIFK

-556 TNIIA
+556 KNIIA
-561 YESALLQFHNL
+561 YETAVLQFHNL
-572 VEYDETGKVVQTD
+572 VEYDESGKVVQTD
-585 LAGGGTLQKIIQD
+585 LAGGTTLQKVIQD

-615 QLGQIEDFEDKQ
+615 KLGQIEDFEDKQ
-627 DAFFAEI
+627 NAFFAEI
-634 DSLRNQFRLKET
+634 DSLRNQFGLKET
-646 DLVSDYHKAWWK
+646 DTVSEYHKAWWK
-658 TVIQEKANQL
+658 NIIQEKADQL
-668 GYDITDEVI
+668 GYDITDEII
-677 ELLVYRW
+677 ELLTYRW

-690 TSITN
+690 TSITK
-695 IKKMI
+695 IKKLI
-700 DNDQFYEWV
+700 DNDQFAEWV
-709 YAFDKKD
+709 SAFDKKD
-716 FTLYKKQLIQ
+716 FKLYRKQNIQ

-747 AVNPD
+747 AANPNA
-752 SAVQNIKRS
+752 AVQDIKRS
-761 LTGLIRELQTSDN
+761 IANLTKQLQTSDN
-774 IATIKKLEIELKKIE
+774 IETIKKLETELKKIE

-802 IVFTYRGNTY
+802 IVFTYGGNTY

-826 VLKYTR
+826 VLKYAR